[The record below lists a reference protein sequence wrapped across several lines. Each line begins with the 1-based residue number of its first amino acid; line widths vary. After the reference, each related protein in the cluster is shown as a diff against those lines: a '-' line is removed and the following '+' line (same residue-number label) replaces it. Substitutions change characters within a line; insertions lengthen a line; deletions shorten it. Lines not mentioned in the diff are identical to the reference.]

1 MIDYTNEVI
10 DTPAIGSDLNQQ
22 PAFQPSPYVGGMNP
36 ISTVSSFEPSPQLPQ
51 AQMLKLSLLGRID
64 PLTNAILTKHA
75 QEVKK
80 GTDAKLLFTKAN
92 TAGQTPAEVT
102 DDAVNNLFQINQE
115 NAMLSGAIG
124 KINNQIEKLR
134 KEQELA
140 RQLKANRVP
149 QVADATRYYDS
160 IDELAKMQ
168 ASAPTAPAMQTP
180 ELNQVDQALVFL
192 AGLVG
197 GVEQMPDVIQGAV
210 AGATKRA
217 QLANQIAN
225 QKFDAEQQN
234 YARKVQ
240 AQQTIVNKEAT
251 RLGQQEKIFADQ
263 YNRQREEDQD
273 TIDLA
278 QKEITK
284 LLGESRTY
292 EASVLAGLQ
301 KQYLDGKKNAIEFN
315 AQDNQNIDTLR
326 QAAIQAGVPPLVA
339 QGIFKYVV
347 PGERTIKG
355 TQIKM
360 DEDYA
365 IQRELASY
373 RDYDLKQLKAI
384 NDIAKSIIE
393 SLQFTEITEEMAITK
408 NREIAKFA
416 SDRGIPRYMLPVV
429 VAGKST
435 QLMNAEENRRH
446 NIVMEGIAK
455 RNADIAQA
463 RLDLERTRPKDKNE
477 ENKWLNSLRE
487 TKQELLG
494 KLQGQKNI
502 VDSGVGG
509 QAVRDATNEV
519 LNLEGQIKAIDG
531 VLLAPSAKGVS
542 NASTGAGTGTSK
554 GQGMSEKEKADL
566 QAEASKKKDKDKNNP
581 NAGGSNPK
589 AGGGNPKAKSNE
601 PLKTA
606 GGRVLI
612 K

>member
-22 PAFQPSPYVGGMNP
+22 PELQLSPYVGGMNP

-75 QEVKK
+75 QGVKK
-80 GTDAKLLFTKAN
+80 STDAKLLFTKAN
-92 TAGQTPAEVT
+92 TTGQTPAEVT

-115 NAMLSGAIG
+115 NTMLSGAIG

-140 RQLKANRVP
+140 RQSKVNRVP
-149 QVADATRYYDS
+149 KVADATRYYDS

-240 AQQTIVNKEAT
+240 AQQTIVSKEAT

-355 TQIKM
+355 TQVKM

-435 QLMNAEENRRH
+435 QLMNAEENKRH
-446 NIVMEGIAK
+446 NIVMEGIAR

-463 RLDLERTRPKDKNE
+463 RLNLERTRPKDKNE
-477 ENKWLNSLRE
+477 EDKWLKSLRE

-542 NASTGAGTGTSK
+542 NASPEAGTGASK

-566 QAEASKKKDKDKNNP
+566 QAEASKKKDKDKDKTKAGVSNP
-581 NAGGSNPK
+581 KAGGSNPK
-589 AGGGNPKAKSNE
+589 PKSND
-601 PLKTA
+601 PFKTD

>member
-22 PAFQPSPYVGGMNP
+22 PELQPSPYVGGMNP

-75 QEVKK
+75 QGVKK
-80 GTDAKLLFTKAN
+80 STDAKLLFTKAN
-92 TAGQTPAEVT
+92 TTGQTPAEVT

-168 ASAPTAPAMQTP
+168 ASAPTAPTMQTP

-347 PGERTIKG
+347 
-355 TQIKM
+355 
-360 DEDYA
+360 
-365 IQRELASY
+365 
-373 RDYDLKQLKAI
+373 LKAI

-435 QLMNAEENRRH
+435 QLMNAEENKRH

-581 NAGGSNPK
+581 KAGGSNPK
-589 AGGGNPKAKSNE
+589 AGGGNPKPGGSNPNPAAKTDSTKR
-601 PLKTA
+601 KT
-606 GGRVLI
+606 GGAFSF
-612 K
+612 